1 MAYEAGEFFPGARI
15 QQVTAWGAAIVKGEV
30 LTLTPTSTLPRAA
43 KCDASGNAPYAVA
56 IEAIDSSGNGRV
68 VTKGEV
74 AVDCSGNCYTG
85 AVVTGSGGK
94 VKACDKDPSE
104 NWIKPLGRMTVGGA
118 TGTVGVV
125 DLGGF

>member
-15 QQVTAWGAAIVKGEV
+15 QQVTATADISKGAVV
-30 LTLTPTSTLPRAA
+30 TVTPAA
-43 KCDASGNAPYAVA
+43 PPTAAPCAEAGVGPFVVA
-56 IEAIDSSGNGRV
+56 IEAVANGKTGRV

-94 VKACDKDPSE
+94 VKVCDTDPSG

-118 TGTVGVV
+118 NGTVGVV

>member
-15 QQVTAWGAAIVKGEV
+15 QKFTATADTKNGKVIS
-30 LTLTPTSTLPRAA
+30 LTPAAGLPN
-43 KCDASGNAPYAVA
+43 GAPCAEDGVGPFAVA
-56 IEAIDSSGNGRV
+56 IEAVANGKTGRV

-94 VKACDKDPSE
+94 VKVCDTDPSG

-118 TGTVGVV
+118 NGTVGVV
-125 DLGGF
+125 DVGGF

>member
-1 MAYEAGEFFPGARI
+1 MAYEAGEFFPGARV
-15 QQVTAWGAAIVKGEV
+15 QRVTASADIAKGAVVTI
-30 LTLTPTSTLPRAA
+30 TPAVASTAA
-43 KCDASGNAPYAVA
+43 APCAEDGVGPSAVA
-56 IEAIDSSGNGRV
+56 IEAVANGKTGRV

-94 VKACDKDPSE
+94 VKVCGTDPSG
-104 NWIKPLGRMTVGGA
+104 NYIKPLGRMTVGGA
-118 TGTVGVV
+118 NGTVGVV

>member
-15 QQVTAWGAAIVKGEV
+15 QQVTATADISKGAVV
-30 LTLTPTSTLPRAA
+30 TVTPEAPPTAA
-43 KCDASGNAPYAVA
+43 PCAEDGDGPFAVA
-56 IEAIDSSGNGRV
+56 IEAIADGKKGRV
-68 VTKGEV
+68 VVKGEV
-74 AVDCSGNCYTG
+74 AVDCSDNCYG
-85 AVVTGSGGK
+85 SAVVTGSGGK
-94 VKACDKDPSE
+94 VKVCDTDPSG

>member
-1 MAYEAGEFFPGARI
+1 
-15 QQVTAWGAAIVKGEV
+15 V
-30 LTLTPTSTLPRAA
+30 LKTV
-43 KCDASGNAPYAVA
+43 SGRSRSRSRPWRT
-56 IEAIDSSGNGRV
+56 GKTGRV

-94 VKACDKDPSE
+94 VEVCDTDPSG
-104 NWIKPLGRMTVGGA
+104 NYIKPLGRMTVGGA
-118 TGTVGVV
+118 DTAVGVV

>member
-15 QQVTAWGAAIVKGEV
+15 QKVTATADISKGAVVTVTPAAPPTAATCGEDGV
-30 LTLTPTSTLPRAA
+30 GPS
-43 KCDASGNAPYAVA
+43 AVA
-56 IEAIDSSGNGRV
+56 IEAVANGKTGRV

-74 AVDCSGNCYTG
+74 AVDCSGDCYTG

-94 VKACDKDPSE
+94 VKVCDTDPSG

-118 TGTVGVV
+118 NGTVGVV
-125 DLGGF
+125 DLGGL

>member
-15 QQVTAWGAAIVKGEV
+15 QQVTATADISKGAVV
-30 LTLTPTSTLPRAA
+30 TVTPAA
-43 KCDASGNAPYAVA
+43 PPTAAPCAKDGVGPFAVA
-56 IEAIDSSGNGRV
+56 IEAVANGKTGRV

-94 VKACDKDPSE
+94 VKVCGTDPSG

-118 TGTVGVV
+118 NGTVGVV

>member
-1 MAYEAGEFFPGARI
+1 MAYEAGEFFPGARV
-15 QQVTAWGAAIVKGEV
+15 QRVTASADIAKGAVVTI
-30 LTLTPTSTLPRAA
+30 TPAAGLPT
-43 KCDASGNAPYAVA
+43 GAPCAEDGVGPFAVA
-56 IEAIDSSGNGRV
+56 IEAVANGKTGRV

-94 VKACDKDPSE
+94 VAPCDTDPSG
-104 NWIKPLGRMTVGGA
+104 NWIKPAGRMTVGGA
-118 TGTVGVV
+118 DGTVGVI

>member
-15 QQVTAWGAAIVKGEV
+15 QKVTATADITKGAVVTIA
-30 LTLTPTSTLPRAA
+30 PAAASTAA
-43 KCDASGNAPYAVA
+43 PCAKSGDGPFAVA
-56 IEAIDSSGNGRV
+56 IEAIANGKTGRA

-94 VKACDKDPSE
+94 VKVCDKDLSE
-104 NWIKPLGRMTVGGA
+104 NWVKPLGRMTVGGA
-118 TGTVGVV
+118 NGTVGVV
-125 DLGGF
+125 DLGGL

>member
-1 MAYEAGEFFPGARI
+1 MAYEAGEFFPGARV
-15 QQVTAWGAAIVKGEV
+15 QRVTASADIAKGAVVTI
-30 LTLTPTSTLPRAA
+30 TPAPASTAA
-43 KCDASGNAPYAVA
+43 TCAEDGAGPFAVA
-56 IEAIDSSGNGRV
+56 IEAVEDGKIGRV

-94 VKACDKDPSE
+94 VKACIADPSG
-104 NWIKPLGRMTVGGA
+104 NYVKPLGRMTVGGA
-118 TGTVGVV
+118 NGTVGVV